1 MTVFVDLQAQWTAL
15 HFLCTSHVHKLE
27 AEGKSDVVR
36 VKLEVLDLLIGS
48 GAQLRAESRSG
59 ATPLM
64 EASFNGFDQAV
75 VKLIDGGADVNHLN
89 AVGGSSDSFTRS
101 SEASIP
107 PLSCVA

>member
-1 MTVFVDLQAQWTAL
+1 MNLQAQWTAL

-27 AEGKSDVVR
+27 AEGKGDVVR

-64 EASFNGFDQAV
+64 EASFNGFDEAAE
-75 VKLIDGGADVNHLN
+75 KLIAGGAEINHLN
-89 AVGGSSDSFTRS
+89 SVRRLPKLFLGELCLD
-101 SEASIP
+101 
-107 PLSCVA
+107 